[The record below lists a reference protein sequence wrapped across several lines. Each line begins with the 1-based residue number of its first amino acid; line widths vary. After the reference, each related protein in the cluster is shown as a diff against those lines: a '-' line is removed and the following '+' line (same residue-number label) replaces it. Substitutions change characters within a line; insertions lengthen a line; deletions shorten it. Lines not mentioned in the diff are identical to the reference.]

1 MKYIK
6 FIAITLTAS
15 LFFSCTKLDEKLL
28 ESTTSPTSSGGGG
41 GSLPSL
47 LKGVYSSM
55 QNTYQDQANMYA
67 LGEMTTDALIGP
79 TRGPDWD
86 DNGAWRVLHAHR
98 WDGENVHIKDVF
110 NQLLTTVFLATDY
123 LRFDPSS
130 PAASEARY
138 LRAFSNYLVLDGWN
152 QVPYR
157 EPGESTLQPSK
168 VRKGIEALDYI
179 ISELNAIMPTLP
191 AGSFA
196 NKGKANKDAAK
207 VLLMKCYLNKGV
219 YANRAAPTFTPADM
233 NQVITLA
240 DQIITSGSY
249 TYSTNYFDNF
259 APANTVIGKENIW
272 VQENVAGISGSTGA
286 TVRSRWHSGMHYN
299 QNPGGWNGFTT
310 LSDFY
315 NKFEATDKRRG
326 VAYVTP
332 GAANPG
338 NRVNVGFL
346 IGQQYDFNTD
356 APLTDRSGVPLVFTP
371 AVSLIE
377 IGTNLERTGI
387 RAYKYP
393 IDFVNDGSGNIDNDY
408 VFFRLADVL
417 LMKAEAI
424 QRGGT
429 GTAAGTYGSTALAIV
444 NNLRANRGAT
454 ALASLTLDNLI
465 DERAREMYLESWRR
479 EDMIRFGKFLLPFQE
494 KTDVSDPK
502 YLLFAIP
509 NPQLAANP
517 NLTRNPGY

>member
-1 MKYIK
+1 MKYKKLIL
-6 FIAITLTAS
+6 FTFMPTV
-15 LFFSCTKLDEKLL
+15 FFSCTKLDEKLS
-28 ESTTSPTSSGGGG
+28 ESTTTITSSGGGG
-41 GSLPSL
+41 SLPAV

-55 QNTYQDQANMYA
+55 QGTYQDQGNIYA
-67 LGEMTTDALIGP
+67 LEEMTTDALIGP

-98 WDGENVHIKDVF
+98 WDGENVHIREVF
-110 NQLLTTVFLATDY
+110 SQLLTTVFLATDY

-191 AGSFA
+191 AAGGA

-207 VLLMKCYLNKGV
+207 VLLMKCYLNKAV
-219 YANRAAPTFTPADM
+219 YANRAAPTFAAADM

-240 DQIITSGSY
+240 DQLITSGTY
-249 TYSTNYFDNF
+249 TYSSNYFDNF
-259 APANTVIGKENIW
+259 APTNTVIGKENIW
-272 VQENVAGISGSTGA
+272 VEENVVGVSGSTGP
-286 TVRSRWHSGMHYN
+286 TVRSRWHSTMHYN

-315 NKFEATDKRRG
+315 NKFEAVDKRRG
-326 VAYVTP
+326 AVYPTP

-338 NRVNVGFL
+338 NRTNVGFL
-346 IGQQYDFNTD
+346 TGQQYDWNTD
-356 APLTDRSGVPLVFTP
+356 AVLTDRGGAPLKFTP
-371 AVSLIE
+371 AISLVE
-377 IGTNLERTGI
+377 IGDDLEVTGI
-387 RAYKYP
+387 RAFKYP
-393 IDFVNDGSGNIDNDY
+393 IDYANDGSGNIDNDY
-408 VFFRLADVL
+408 VYFRLADVL

-429 GTAAGTYGSTALAIV
+429 GTAAGVYGSTALSIV

-454 ALASLTLDNLI
+454 ALASLSLDNLI
-465 DERAREMYLESWRR
+465 DERGREMYLESWRR
-479 EDMIRFGKFLLPFQE
+479 QDMIRFGKFLQPFQE

-517 NLTRNPGY
+517 NLSPNPGY

>member
-6 FIAITLTAS
+6 FVLFTSLAI

-28 ESTTSPTSSGGGG
+28 ESTTSVNSTGGGG
-41 GSLPSL
+41 GSLPAL

-55 QNTYQDQANMYA
+55 QTTYQDQGNIYA
-67 LGEMTTDALIGP
+67 LEEMTTDALIGP

-123 LRFDPSS
+123 LRFDASS

-138 LRAFSNYLVLDGWN
+138 IRAFSNFLVLDGWN

-168 VRKGIEALDYI
+168 VRKGLEALDYI
-179 ISELNAIMPTLP
+179 ISELNAVLPLLP
-191 AGSFA
+191 AGGGI
-196 NKGKANKDAAK
+196 NKGKANRDGAR
-207 VLLMKCYLNKGV
+207 VLLMKCYLNRGV
-219 YANRAAPTFTPADM
+219 YTNRTAPAFSPADM

-240 DQIITSGSY
+240 DQIITSGTY

-259 APANTVIGKENIW
+259 APANTIIGKENIW
-272 VQENVAGISGSTGA
+272 VQENVVGVSGSTGS

-310 LSDFY
+310 LSDYY
-315 NKFEATDKRRG
+315 NKFEASDKRRG

-356 APLTDRSGVPLVFTP
+356 APLTDRSGAPLVFTP

-393 IDFVNDGSGNIDNDY
+393 IDYANDGSGNIDNDY
-408 VFFRLADVL
+408 VFFRLGDVL

-424 QRGGT
+424 LRGGT
-429 GTAAGTYGSTALAIV
+429 ATSAGSYGSTGLDIV
-444 NNLRANRGAT
+444 NNLRVNRGAS
-454 ALASLTLDNLI
+454 ALGSLTLDNLI

-479 EDMIRFGKFLLPFQE
+479 QDLIRFGKFLQPFQE

>member
-6 FIAITLTAS
+6 FVLFTFLAT

-28 ESTTSPTSSGGGG
+28 ESTTSVNSSGGGG
-41 GSLPSL
+41 GSLPAL

-55 QNTYQDQANMYA
+55 QTTYQDQANIYA
-67 LGEMTTDALIGP
+67 LEEMTTDALIGP

-123 LRFDPSS
+123 LRFDASS

-138 LRAFSNYLVLDGWN
+138 LRAFSNFLVLDGWD

-168 VRKGIEALDYI
+168 VRKGLEALDYI
-179 ISELNAIMPTLP
+179 VSELNAIIPSLP
-191 AGSFA
+191 VGGGA
-196 NKGKANKDAAK
+196 NRGKANKDAAR
-207 VLLMKCYLNKGV
+207 VLLMKCYLNRGV
-219 YANRAAPTFTPADM
+219 YANRVAPTFSSADM
-233 NQVITLA
+233 NQVIAMA
-240 DQIITSGSY
+240 DLIISSGFY
-249 TYSTNYFDNF
+249 TYSANYFDNF

-272 VQENVAGISGSTGA
+272 VEENVVGVSGSTGS

-310 LSDFY
+310 LSDYY
-315 NKFEATDKRRG
+315 NKFEASDKRRG

-356 APLTDRSGVPLVFTP
+356 APLTDRSGAPLVFTP
-371 AVSLIE
+371 AVSLVE

-393 IDFVNDGSGNIDNDY
+393 IDYANDGSGNIDNDY
-408 VFFRLADVL
+408 VFFRLGDVL

-424 QRGGT
+424 LRGGT
-429 GTAAGTYGSTALAIV
+429 ATAAGTYGSTALDIV
-444 NNLRANRGAT
+444 NNLRVNRGAT
-454 ALASLTLDNLI
+454 ALGSLTLDNLI

-479 EDMIRFGKFLLPFQE
+479 QDLIRFGKFLQPFQE